1 MRLQETYRCGKSRC
15 TRCAED
21 VSNRRCMNRVGSC
34 YNTWVT
40 VTYTPD
46 DPVPASL
53 SQSYQTC
60 LNNGG
65 STSSCAS
72 ILTLT
77 NNVSDAMTCGYNNRA
92 CATSYLAE
100 YPAETSHAGTY
111 SLKTPSNVYL
121 HGTPGFAP
129 SAGLIAGIVVCTLC
143 MCCSFCAVCG
153 TSVML
158 CNAKSNDQR
167 RARAAASTTNV
178 APSSGGVAMTSMA
191 PGNGHVRCPKCSTV
205 LAPPPNAPTFACPCG
220 QLLNTPGPASVPVA
234 AVTSDGYPTVNS
246 PAYPTSQPAASAAPP
261 AYTSSPA
268 YNSAP
273 AYNPAAEAP
282 PAVQVGYTPQPA
294 YTQQPNPYPT
304 TTYPVADD
312 TPPVR
317 STAVL

>member
-1 MRLQETYRCGKSRC
+1 
-15 TRCAED
+15 
-21 VSNRRCMNRVGSC
+21 MNRVGSC
-34 YNTWVT
+34 YNMWVT

-77 NNVSDAMTCGYNNRA
+77 NNVSDAMTCGFNNLA
-92 CATSYLAE
+92 CVTSYLAE
-100 YPAETSHAGTY
+100 YPVETSHAGTY
-111 SLKTPSNVYL
+111 NLETPSDVYL
-121 HGTPGFAP
+121 HGTPGFEM
-129 SAGLIAGIVVCTLC
+129 SAGLVAAIALCTLC
-143 MCCSFCAVCG
+143 MGCSFCAVCG
-153 TSVML
+153 PSIMF
-158 CNAKSNDQR
+158 CNAKSNGQR
-167 RARAAASTTNV
+167 RVRAAARTVNV
-178 APSSGGVAMTSMA
+178 APWSDGVAMTSMT
-191 PGNGHVRCPKCSTV
+191 PGNGHMRCPQCSMV
-205 LAPPPNAPTFACPCG
+205 LAPPPNAPTFACSCG
-220 QLLNTPGPASVPVA
+220 QVLNAPASSSVPVA

-273 AYNPAAEAP
+273 AYNPTPADNPAAEAP

-294 YTQQPNPYPT
+294 YPQQANPYPT